1 MEIRTG
7 KNDRETK
14 GIIEAR
20 DEMREVAKRM
30 SRRRVEKKER
40 KKRRRRRNRERALF
54 NSIAKKD
61 SLVKFSRVARNSRPI
76 SPRGKPKKYTSIDRS
91 IDSKREKAWLGE
103 ETGREN
109 KKRYIN

>member
-1 MEIRTG
+1 
-7 KNDRETK
+7 
-14 GIIEAR
+14 
-20 DEMREVAKRM
+20 MREVAKRM

-76 SPRGKPKKYTSIDRS
+76 SPRGKPKIHVYRSIDRFE
-91 IDSKREKAWLGE
+91 KRESVARRGIQGE
-103 ETGREN
+103 RI
-109 KKRYIN
+109 KKGI